1 MSKVG
6 DWFFE
11 KFLNILLSG
20 SSMILNTA
28 PIKKKLAE
36 VLTQKINEQIGT
48 DSCSVSF
55 NELKINRAKKLIKRG
70 INFSQIVSSLGFADQ
85 RYFSRVFKSIMGMTP
100 TEYKKTLIK

>member
-20 SSMILNTA
+20 SSMILNTS

-55 NELKINRAKKLIKRG
+55 NELKINSHDCLREISVNGTFTISDADIKKLIKQNKG
-70 INFSQIVSSLGFADQ
+70 
-85 RYFSRVFKSIMGMTP
+85 
-100 TEYKKTLIK
+100 

>member
-11 KFLNILLSG
+11 NFLNILLSG

-36 VLTQKINEQIGT
+36 VLAQKINEQIGT

-55 NELKINRAKKLIKRG
+55 NELKINSHDCFREISVNGTFTISDTDIKKLIKQNKG
-70 INFSQIVSSLGFADQ
+70 
-85 RYFSRVFKSIMGMTP
+85 
-100 TEYKKTLIK
+100 

>member
-11 KFLNILLSG
+11 KFLTLLLSG
-20 SSMILNTA
+20 SSMILNTS

-55 NELKINRAKKLIKRG
+55 NELKINSHDCLREISVNRTFTISDADIKKLIKQNKG
-70 INFSQIVSSLGFADQ
+70 
-85 RYFSRVFKSIMGMTP
+85 
-100 TEYKKTLIK
+100 

>member
-28 PIKKKLAE
+28 HIKKKLAE

-55 NELKINRAKKLIKRG
+55 NELKINSHDCLREISVNGTFTISDTDIKKLIKQNKG
-70 INFSQIVSSLGFADQ
+70 
-85 RYFSRVFKSIMGMTP
+85 
-100 TEYKKTLIK
+100 

>member
-48 DSCSVSF
+48 DSCNVSF
-55 NELKINRAKKLIKRG
+55 NELKLTVT
-70 INFSQIVSSLGFADQ
+70 IVSEKYRS
-85 RYFSRVFKSIMGMTP
+85 
-100 TEYKKTLIK
+100 TERLLFLTLI

>member
-11 KFLNILLSG
+11 KFLTMLLSG

-28 PIKKKLAE
+28 HIKKKLAE

-48 DSCSVSF
+48 DSCCVSF
-55 NELKINRAKKLIKRG
+55 NELKINSHDCFREISVNGTFTISDTDIKKLIKQNKG
-70 INFSQIVSSLGFADQ
+70 
-85 RYFSRVFKSIMGMTP
+85 
-100 TEYKKTLIK
+100 

>member
-11 KFLNILLSG
+11 KILTMLLSG

-48 DSCSVSF
+48 DSCNVSF
-55 NELKINRAKKLIKRG
+55 KELKINSHDCLREISVNGTFTISDADIKKLIKQNKG
-70 INFSQIVSSLGFADQ
+70 
-85 RYFSRVFKSIMGMTP
+85 
-100 TEYKKTLIK
+100 

>member
-11 KFLNILLSG
+11 KFLTLLLSG
-20 SSMILNTA
+20 SSMILNTT

-55 NELKINRAKKLIKRG
+55 NELKINSHDCFREISVNGTFTISDADIKKLIKQNKG
-70 INFSQIVSSLGFADQ
+70 
-85 RYFSRVFKSIMGMTP
+85 
-100 TEYKKTLIK
+100 

>member
-11 KFLNILLSG
+11 KFLTLLLNG
-20 SSMILNTA
+20 SSMILNTS

-55 NELKINRAKKLIKRG
+55 NELKINSHDCLREISVNGTFTISDADIKKLIKQNKG
-70 INFSQIVSSLGFADQ
+70 
-85 RYFSRVFKSIMGMTP
+85 
-100 TEYKKTLIK
+100 

>member
-11 KFLNILLSG
+11 KFLTLLLSG
-20 SSMILNTA
+20 SSMILNTS

-55 NELKINRAKKLIKRG
+55 NELKINSHDCLREISVNGTFTISDADIKKLIKQNKG
-70 INFSQIVSSLGFADQ
+70 
-85 RYFSRVFKSIMGMTP
+85 
-100 TEYKKTLIK
+100 

>member
-11 KFLNILLSG
+11 KFLTLLLSG
-20 SSMILNTA
+20 SSMILNTS

-55 NELKINRAKKLIKRG
+55 NELKINSHDCFREISVNGTFTISDTDIKKLIKQNKG
-70 INFSQIVSSLGFADQ
+70 
-85 RYFSRVFKSIMGMTP
+85 
-100 TEYKKTLIK
+100 

>member
-11 KFLNILLSG
+11 NFLNILLSG

-48 DSCSVSF
+48 DSCGVSF
-55 NELKINRAKKLIKRG
+55 NELKINSHDCFREISVNGTFTISDTDIKKLIKQNKG
-70 INFSQIVSSLGFADQ
+70 
-85 RYFSRVFKSIMGMTP
+85 
-100 TEYKKTLIK
+100 

>member
-55 NELKINRAKKLIKRG
+55 NELKINNHDCFREISVNGTFTISDTDIKKLIKQNKG
-70 INFSQIVSSLGFADQ
+70 
-85 RYFSRVFKSIMGMTP
+85 
-100 TEYKKTLIK
+100 

>member
-11 KFLNILLSG
+11 KFLTLLLSG
-20 SSMILNTA
+20 SSMILNTS

-48 DSCSVSF
+48 DSCNVSF
-55 NELKINRAKKLIKRG
+55 KELKINSHDCLREISVNGTFTISDADIKKLIKQNKG
-70 INFSQIVSSLGFADQ
+70 
-85 RYFSRVFKSIMGMTP
+85 
-100 TEYKKTLIK
+100 

>member
-20 SSMILNTA
+20 SSMILNTS

-36 VLTQKINEQIGT
+36 VLTQKINEQIRT
-48 DSCSVSF
+48 DSCCVSF
-55 NELKINRAKKLIKRG
+55 NELKINSHDCLREISVNGTFTISDTDIKKLIKQNKG
-70 INFSQIVSSLGFADQ
+70 
-85 RYFSRVFKSIMGMTP
+85 
-100 TEYKKTLIK
+100 

>member
-28 PIKKKLAE
+28 HIKKKLAE

-55 NELKINRAKKLIKRG
+55 NELKINSHDCLREISVNGTFTISDADIKKLIKQNKG
-70 INFSQIVSSLGFADQ
+70 
-85 RYFSRVFKSIMGMTP
+85 
-100 TEYKKTLIK
+100 

>member
-28 PIKKKLAE
+28 HIKKKLAE

-48 DSCSVSF
+48 DSCNVSF
-55 NELKINRAKKLIKRG
+55 NELKINSHDCLREISVNGTFTISDTDIKKLIKQNKG
-70 INFSQIVSSLGFADQ
+70 
-85 RYFSRVFKSIMGMTP
+85 
-100 TEYKKTLIK
+100 

>member
-11 KFLNILLSG
+11 KFLTLLLSG
-20 SSMILNTA
+20 SSMILNTS

-48 DSCSVSF
+48 DNCSVSF
-55 NELKINRAKKLIKRG
+55 NELKINSHDCFREISANGTFTISDADIKKLIKQNKG
-70 INFSQIVSSLGFADQ
+70 
-85 RYFSRVFKSIMGMTP
+85 
-100 TEYKKTLIK
+100 

>member
-11 KFLNILLSG
+11 KFLTLLLSG
-20 SSMILNTA
+20 SSMILNTS

-55 NELKINRAKKLIKRG
+55 NELKINSHDCLREISVNGTFTISDTDIKKLIKQNKG
-70 INFSQIVSSLGFADQ
+70 
-85 RYFSRVFKSIMGMTP
+85 
-100 TEYKKTLIK
+100 

>member
-11 KFLNILLSG
+11 KFLTLLLSG
-20 SSMILNTA
+20 SSMILNTS

-55 NELKINRAKKLIKRG
+55 NELKINSHDCFREISVNGTFTISDADIKKLIKQNKG
-70 INFSQIVSSLGFADQ
+70 
-85 RYFSRVFKSIMGMTP
+85 
-100 TEYKKTLIK
+100 

>member
-11 KFLNILLSG
+11 KFLTLLLSG
-20 SSMILNTA
+20 SSMILNTS

-55 NELKINRAKKLIKRG
+55 NELKINSHDCLREISVYGTFTISDADIKKLIKQNKG
-70 INFSQIVSSLGFADQ
+70 
-85 RYFSRVFKSIMGMTP
+85 
-100 TEYKKTLIK
+100 

>member
-11 KFLNILLSG
+11 KFLTLLLSG
-20 SSMILNTA
+20 SSMILNTS

-48 DSCSVSF
+48 DSCNVSF
-55 NELKINRAKKLIKRG
+55 KELKINSHDCFREISVNGTFTISDADIKKLIKQNKG
-70 INFSQIVSSLGFADQ
+70 
-85 RYFSRVFKSIMGMTP
+85 
-100 TEYKKTLIK
+100 